1 LIFSKLANIIYSIKD
16 GTFIKLKD
24 RTAAAETLANVLKE
38 EVKKYNS
45 SEILILGIPRG
56 GVIMADIITK
66 RLNNSSFDIIIPRKL
81 RSPYN
86 PESSVGAIIKDFDTN
101 TIETY
106 LDQKFIDYT
115 NIPSKYIE
123 QETER
128 QVNEINRRAAI
139 YGNGIQKEM
148 INDKLIIL
156 VDDGAAMGAT
166 LIVSIRWIKKFNPKK
181 IIIAITGASKD
192 TIDILNQEG
201 IDKVEALITPSA
213 KKFYSVFQFYQNFQ
227 QVEDQTVVYI
237 LKNK

>member
-1 LIFSKLANIIYSIKD
+1 MIFSKLANIIYSIKD
-16 GTFIKLKD
+16 ATFIKFKD
-24 RTAAAETLANVLKE
+24 RTAAADTLAKILKE
-38 EVKKYNS
+38 EIKYNS

-66 RLNNSSFDIIIPRKL
+66 RLNSSFDIIIPRKL

-86 PESSVGAIIKDFDTN
+86 PESSIGAIIKDFDTD

-106 LDQKFIDYT
+106 LDQRFIDYT

-128 QVNEINRRAAI
+128 QVNEINRRASI

-201 IDKVEALITPSA
+201 VDKVEALITPSA

-227 QVEDQTVVYI
+227 QVEDQTVVSI
-237 LKNK
+237 LRNK